1 MHDRSSPIGDFFF
14 SRFSTKHDSVD
25 KLRRLS
31 RADSICSEQSE
42 NTKDLID
49 RVGYVFWDLYWSVI
63 YIYRILDNYKLH
75 SVLLGKTK
83 IPKRVTWF
91 CKRLSTSLSENK
103 PTEGSSSKYSMD
115 SGMYLGKIQY
125 CKSQSLYWIN
135 YYIS

>member
-49 RVGYVFWDLYWSVI
+49 RVGYSFSFSYWLVYLIKRQNLYKEIWTVKKYILQFQEKPKYQNELLEFVKDLVRV
-63 YIYRILDNYKLH
+63 YR
-75 SVLLGKTK
+75 KTSQLREVVQNMAW
-83 IPKRVTWF
+83 IQV
-91 CKRLSTSLSENK
+91 CIQARLNT
-103 PTEGSSSKYSMD
+103 
-115 SGMYLGKIQY
+115 
-125 CKSQSLYWIN
+125 IN
-135 YYIS
+135 HNHIS